1 MLVRANG
8 GRNGTGHGNGTR
20 CRTRDGTK
28 CRLNEVGK
36 LKSLGAVRQGNSDNK
51 GQAPEV
57 DQVSEIGKVVT
68 KSSSGIR
75 VIK

>member
-1 MLVRANG
+1 MRGMGWDEMQAK
-8 GRNGTGHGNGTR
+8 RSR
-20 CRTRDGTK
+20 K
-28 CRLNEVGK
+28 A
-36 LKSLGAVRQGNSDNK
+36 KSLGAVRQGNSDNK